1 MDPITLQFP
10 ILLGAASAD
19 DGQDPPETA
28 EQLKDD
34 IIEEILS
41 WVPAKSVLRWKSVCK
56 PWHRMVDKPIFA
68 RIHFSRATVCP
79 LLISGGKSVCR
90 SCRIM
95 HLVEGRSVSD
105 LDSGTPN
112 SRLISRFDIRT
123 RAAAEP
129 SKVKDVF
136 LGLNTNASSCEGLLC
151 WTAFDHNRGD
161 CIVIS
166 NPITGEYVSLSS
178 SPMDEDEI
186 YAFVGMGYSRVTKR
200 FELLRMAARADDD
213 EEDPL
218 WWPEIRTVGGDA
230 CWRRVGGGTS
240 QLVLCRTISQV
251 VYVNGGIYWS
261 YDGDAVICCF
271 DFDRAMF
278 QVVALPKMSLSMLE
292 INSIP
297 SKSMSLGVLDGKLC
311 ASLVCPGDGHIEL
324 FVLDN
329 NGGSG
334 FQWKKLYDIETKT
347 TYWEHMGVL
356 WPRGQYKAIK
366 YLSDGA
372 ILMHDWRGK
381 FVIYNPI
388 TKEETHV
395 CVLEDSRLD
404 EELRNDGVDDLQV
417 VSHMPCLVRLKE
429 ALNVGEGELQVM
441 KALNL
446 YDDEE
451 VHVMEEREPQGEED
465 E

>member
-1 MDPITLQFP
+1 MDPITLYFP
-10 ILLGAASAD
+10 ILLGGAAAEE
-19 DGQDPPETA
+19 PPEPAA
-28 EQLKDD
+28 ELKDD
-34 IIEEILS
+34 ILEEILS

-56 PWHRMVDKPIFA
+56 PWHRMVDKPMFA

-95 HLVEGRSVSD
+95 HLVEGRSFFD
-105 LDSGTPN
+105 LNSATPN
-112 SRLISRFDIRT
+112 SKLISRFDVRT
-123 RAAAEP
+123 RAAAEEP

-151 WTAFDHNRGD
+151 WTAFDQNHGD
-161 CIVIS
+161 CIVVS
-166 NPITGEYVSLSS
+166 NPITSEYVSLSS

-218 WWPEIRTVGGDA
+218 WWPEIRTVGSDA
-230 CWRRVGGGTS
+230 CWRRAGGGTS
-240 QLVLCRTISQV
+240 QMVLCRTISQV

-261 YDGDAVICCF
+261 YDGDSVICSY
-271 DFDRAMF
+271 DFDKAMF
-278 QVVALPKMSLSMLE
+278 KVVALPKMSLSMLE
-292 INSIP
+292 INSIS
-297 SKSMSLGVLDGKLC
+297 SKSMSLGALDGKLC
-311 ASLVCPGDGHIEL
+311 ASLVCPGDGHVEL
-324 FVLDN
+324 FVLDSN
-329 NGGSG
+329 SNSRSG
-334 FQWKKLYDIETKT
+334 FKWKKLYDIETKT
-347 TYWEHMGVL
+347 TFWEHMGVL

-366 YLSDGA
+366 YLSQGE

-381 FVIYNPI
+381 FVIYNPF

-395 CVLEDSRLD
+395 CVLEDSRL
-404 EELRNDGVDDLQV
+404 EEDLRSDGVEYLQV
-417 VSHMPCLVRLKE
+417 VSHVPRLVGLKE
-429 ALNVGEGELQVM
+429 ALNVGEEELQVV

-446 YDDEE
+446 YDED
-451 VHVMEEREPQGEED
+451 VMEEREPQGEED